1 MIRFDLTRRPQ
12 PGDWTEAQIATLRDM
27 AGTAPDIEIAAVI
40 GRSVGA
46 TRVKA
51 AKLRI
56 SLAYFRPTP
65 RPWSESEVAALRRM
79 AATHTLAQAAAV
91 LERSP
96 VVVQQKANAKRISF
110 IKHGEAHHNT
120 KYPYRTLE
128 QVFALAAQG
137 RSHKEIAAELSVL
150 QSSVSSYLTFRS
162 RYRETMEIDW
172 RQAATSEAQW

>member
-1 MIRFDLTRRPQ
+1 MS
-12 PGDWTEAQIATLRDM
+12 DWTTKPRTPRATDWTPEQLDILRHM
-27 AGTAPDIEIAAVI
+27 AGHAPAAEIAAAV
-40 GRSVGA
+40 GRK
-46 TRVKA
+46 VKA
-51 AKLRI
+51 VQAKASALNL
-56 SLAYFRPTP
+56 SLAFAKTHA
-65 RPWSESEVAALRRM
+65 PWLAREVAALRGM
-79 AATHTLAQAAAV
+79 AGTHTIAQAAAV